1 MKIDPKLNI
10 VIPVD
15 VEGKTFHV
23 YSSPISIEVFKAYH
37 LPIAK
42 TFSALYNEGLHFTA
56 GPRVAAM
63 ILEDKSRALGL
74 WDGPAGVEMGLMNE
88 IRRLTSVLL
97 PSDKGWVNYPLQDV
111 VDRNLMSPEDVSE
124 VENIL
129 TFFIV
134 TSAMHRKAELGAIL
148 NGAAKL
154 WDAQIT
160 SSGCSEFAAS
170 LPKLTVTA
178 NSAVKTTAGLSV
190 PS

>member
-15 VEGKTFHV
+15 IDANTVYHV
-23 YSSPISIEVFKAYH
+23 YSSPISREVFQNYH
-37 LPIAK
+37 MVIAK
-42 TFSALYNEGLHFTA
+42 TFGAIYNEGLHFMA

-63 ILEDKSRALGL
+63 ILRTKAEEMGI
-74 WDGPAGVEMGLMNE
+74 WDGPNGVNMGLMNE
-88 IRRLTSVLL
+88 IRRLTRVLM
-97 PSDKGWVNYPLQDV
+97 PSEKGWQEVLLQDV
-111 VDRNLMSPEDVSE
+111 VDGQLMTEDDVSE
-124 VENIL
+124 VENAL

-134 TSAMHRKAELGAIL
+134 TSAMHRRAALEPIL

-160 SSGCSEFAAS
+160 SSKCSEFAAS
-170 LPKLTVTA
+170 LPKWTETV
-178 NSAVKTTAGLSV
+178 NSGGTTAGLSL